1 MELYKYLLV
10 TFYYNTFI
18 KLNLELMR
26 KLFLLIFASI
36 CFVAL
41 HAQTPVNDSL
51 KEYTG
56 KYKFPEGNPVPEVT
70 ISIQNG
76 VLFGSS
82 AQGSSELKRIEK
94 DIFEVVA
101 YSGIATFKRN
111 EQAKV
116 VGIKIEVED
125 TIMEGTKSEE
135 AIFQPDQYKLSM
147 PGR

>member
-1 MELYKYLLV
+1 
-10 TFYYNTFI
+10 
-18 KLNLELMR
+18 MR
-26 KLFLLIFASI
+26 KLFLLLFAMT
-36 CFVAL
+36 CFAAVQ
-41 HAQTPVNDSL
+41 AQTPAIDSL

-76 VLFGSS
+76 MLFGSS

-116 VGIKIEVED
+116 NGIKIEVED
-125 TIMEGTKSEE
+125 TIMEGTKSED
-135 AIFQPDQYKLSM
+135 AIFQPDHYKLVM
-147 PGR
+147 QEMK

>member
-1 MELYKYLLV
+1 
-10 TFYYNTFI
+10 
-18 KLNLELMR
+18 MR
-26 KLFLLIFASI
+26 KLFLLIFATA
-36 CFVAL
+36 CFVTL
-41 HAQTPVNDSL
+41 HAQTTVDSL

-56 KYKFPEGNPVPEVT
+56 KYKFPDGNPVPEVT
-70 ISIQNG
+70 VSIQNG

-125 TIMEGTKSEE
+125 TIMEGTKSED
-135 AIFQPDQYKLSM
+135 AIFQPDQYKLLM